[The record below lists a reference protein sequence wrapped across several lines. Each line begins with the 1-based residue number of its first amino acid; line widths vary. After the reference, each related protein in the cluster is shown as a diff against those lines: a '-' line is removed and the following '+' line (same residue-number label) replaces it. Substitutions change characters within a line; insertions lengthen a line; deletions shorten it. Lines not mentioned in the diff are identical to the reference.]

1 MTADAPD
8 DIEAFSYAAPDD
20 PPLKR
25 LLIRAIERATGQP
38 YLVWLYRDYQK
49 ASAGE
54 TFWDAAVRRLELK
67 LVYDAQK
74 LDAWPK
80 TGPLVVVANHPFGV
94 LDGLVMC
101 HLVAKARPDFRILT
115 NSVLY
120 RADEIKPYLLPIDF
134 AENEAAVKTN
144 LASRAL
150 AKAHLTGGGCL
161 VVFPAG
167 GVSTTPKIWKKAA
180 VDADWKT
187 FAARMIVQA
196 KAGVA
201 PVFFAGQNSCL
212 FQIASH
218 VSMTLRLSLLFKEV
232 HDKIGS
238 EVRVRIGEVV
248 PFEALSA
255 VDDRQAFMQHLR
267 KLTYALGEGVGKPPR
282 PRVKRPRRAPRHAA
296 SFEAMVRRV

>member
-1 MTADAPD
+1 MSMAAAD
-8 DIEAFSYAAPDD
+8 DIETFSYAAPDD
-20 PPLKR
+20 PPLRR

-38 YLVWLYRDYQK
+38 YLIWLYRDYQRQP
-49 ASAGE
+49 E
-54 TFWDAAVRRLELK
+54 REMFWDAAVRRLELK
-67 LVYDAQK
+67 LVYDAEK
-74 LDAWPK
+74 LAAWPK
-80 TGPLVVVANHPFGV
+80 SGPLVVVANHPFGV

-134 AENEAAVKTN
+134 AENAAAVKTN
-144 LASRAL
+144 LASRAV
-150 AKAHLTGGGCL
+150 AKAHLMGGGCL

-167 GVSTTPKIWKKAA
+167 GVSTTPRIWNKAA

-196 KAGVA
+196 RAGVA
-201 PVFFAGQNSCL
+201 PVFFAGQNSRL

-248 PFEALSA
+248 PFAALSSI
-255 VDDRQAFMQHLR
+255 DDRQEFMNHLR
-267 KLTYALGEGVGKPPR
+267 KLTYALGEGIGNPPR
-282 PRVKRPRRAPRHAA
+282 PRIKRPLRAPRDGRETFAGAA
-296 SFEAMVRRV
+296 